1 MNPSLCI
8 VSPSIE
14 RKKVS
19 SLLILGLIS
28 ATCQR
33 HVEAS
38 RVVVARM
45 VALLVRIGG

>member
-28 ATCQR
+28 ATR